1 MVDLVVARTLRIL
14 ALTPESDLWQP
25 RVDGHEAVLALLAAG
40 DRAGAVQRYRDIYAE
55 ARTRIERLFLERA

>member
-1 MVDLVVARTLRIL
+1 
-14 ALTPESDLWQP
+14 LTPESDLWQL

>member
-14 ALTPESDLWQP
+14 ALTPESDLWQL
-25 RVDGHEAVLALLAAG
+25 RVDGHAAVLALAAG

-55 ARTRIERLFLERA
+55 ARTRIERLFLEPA